1 MGRGFG
7 WLWAA
12 YAVSTLGTW
21 LAFDAFSLIAILAL
35 DAGPAQVSL
44 LAAAGLA
51 VGALTAIPLGPWVE
65 FRRKRPVMVGAD
77 LVRFAAMV
85 SVPVA
90 YVLHVLTFGQLLVV
104 SMVAVTADI
113 TFRAASGA
121 FLKWLVP
128 REALLE
134 ANARF
139 ETTTWIATVLG
150 PPLGGAAIK
159 LFGPVLTVA
168 ANAVSFLV
176 SALFLR
182 GAGDREPPPP
192 ARPARRI
199 SRADLATGWRHLLA
213 DPPLRRLYLNTVLVN
228 GLIMATAPLLAVLML
243 GTLGF
248 PPWQYG
254 LAFAVPCLG
263 GLLGSRLARPL
274 ALRYGRTR
282 VLRVAGVLRV
292 CWSVPLAL
300 ITPGP
305 AGLATVMIAEFL
317 LILSASVFSPLMATE
332 RLDRTPQDRVARV
345 LAAWTVTDKTTVA
358 ALTALWGLLAAAA
371 GIRVAIGAAGLLLLA
386 TPIFLIGPNTSVP
399 RPAADKNSRDSQ
411 FDSRGR

>member
-21 LAFDAFSLIAILAL
+21 LAFDAFPLIAILAL
-35 DAGPAQVSL
+35 DAGPARVSL

-90 YVLHVLTFGQLLVV
+90 YALDVLTFGQLLVV

-128 REALLE
+128 RESLLE

-139 ETTTWIATVLG
+139 ETTTWTATVLG
-150 PPLGGAAIK
+150 PPLGGAAVG

-168 ANAVSFLV
+168 ANAASFLV

-182 GAGDREPPPP
+182 GAGDREPPPD
-192 ARPARRI
+192 RPRRRI
-199 SRADLATGWRHLLA
+199 SRADLATGWRHLLT
-213 DPPLRRLYLNTVLVN
+213 DPRLRPLYLNTVLVN

-263 GLLGSRLARPL
+263 GLLGSSLARPL

-282 VLRVAGVLRV
+282 VLRVAGALRA
-292 CWSVPLAL
+292 CWSFPLAL
-300 ITPGP
+300 VTPGV
-305 AGLATVMIAEFL
+305 AGLAIVMVAEFL
-317 LILSASVFSPLMATE
+317 LIVSASVFSPLMATE

-345 LAAWTVTDKTTVA
+345 LAAWTVTDRTVVA

-371 GIRVAIGAAGLLLLA
+371 GTRVAIGAAGLLLLA
-386 TPIFLIGPNTSVP
+386 TPIFLIGLNTSVP

-411 FDSRGR
+411 FESRGR